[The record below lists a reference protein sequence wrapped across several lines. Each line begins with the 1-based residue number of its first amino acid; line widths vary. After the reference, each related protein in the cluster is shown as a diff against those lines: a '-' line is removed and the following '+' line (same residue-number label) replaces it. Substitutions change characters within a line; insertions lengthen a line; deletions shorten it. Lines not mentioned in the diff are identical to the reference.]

1 MGHHASV
8 GERFES
14 PAEEPSFNAS
24 TGEQLESCSEE
35 SGLRANLHQA
45 ELVLGVAHDDI
56 AANETLL
63 GNIHN
68 SKPTRWGRSRQ
79 P

>member
-1 MGHHASV
+1 MT
-8 GERFES
+8 RT
-14 PAEEPSFNAS
+14 AS
-24 TGEQLESCSEE
+24 TAERRAKAWKEEE